1 MPNSL
6 VSLKGSLKHLVLSN
20 NKLQEV
26 PTLATRLSHNLE
38 YINLGQNDISVIKD
52 GAFWGTSPDTVILYD
67 NKIHEIHRDA
77 LDGMFE

>member
-26 PTLATRLSHNLE
+26 PTMALRLTHNLE

-52 GAFWGTSPDTVILYD
+52 GAFWETSPDTVILYD

-77 LDGMFE
+77 FDGKFE